1 MVHTARS
8 ASTPAREDVAARVVH
23 PVAGAAAAL
32 RRTRDRVNMRLTKIG
47 LSLHGAAGG
56 SNEGAGGV
64 NEEIRFNRAAD
75 WVESLEA
82 RLPRLGA
89 SFCLSAAAADM
100 RSESATES
108 ASETATKTTGDAT
121 TEAREPEVDA
131 PPDVEPHYQLR
142 SNPTRLSVV
151 LPEIDTLEFFNDL
164 EIPISI
170 SWADGW
176 GGGEEAPSVPPGGAC
191 AVWPQLPPARRGLRR
206 HPSTPRCIERYPG
219 GRGRVLR
226 LRGTSAE
233 NPFRQSLTHTHTLTW

>member
-32 RRTRDRVNMRLTKIG
+32 RRTRDRVNMRLTKLG

-56 SNEGAGGV
+56 SNEGAGGF

-89 SFCLSAAAADM
+89 SFCLSAAAADT

-108 ASETATKTTGDAT
+108 ASETATKTTGDAN
-121 TEAREPEVDA
+121 V
-131 PPDVEPHYQLR
+131 
-142 SNPTRLSVV
+142 
-151 LPEIDTLEFFNDL
+151 
-164 EIPISI
+164 
-170 SWADGW
+170 
-176 GGGEEAPSVPPGGAC
+176 
-191 AVWPQLPPARRGLRR
+191 
-206 HPSTPRCIERYPG
+206 
-219 GRGRVLR
+219 
-226 LRGTSAE
+226 
-233 NPFRQSLTHTHTLTW
+233 